1 MSLDRKIV
9 LLDDCLSAVDVSTE
23 KELVTDLLMGQWK
36 NKTRLLVTHRLSVLP
51 QCDVVWRLEAGR
63 LAVEVSE

>member
-1 MSLDRKIV
+1 LR
-9 LLDDCLSAVDVSTE
+9 
-23 KELVTDLLMGQWK
+23 GQGK